1 MAVPEISLTITKKKN
16 VGEQPNVFL
25 GSKGN
30 SKNSS
35 NCGNVTMRPMSRT
48 AAEATVEA
56 TITNNLD

>member
-1 MAVPEISLTITKKKN
+1 MAVQEISPTITRKKN
-16 VGEQPNVFL
+16 VGEQLSVFS

-48 AAEATVEA
+48 VEA